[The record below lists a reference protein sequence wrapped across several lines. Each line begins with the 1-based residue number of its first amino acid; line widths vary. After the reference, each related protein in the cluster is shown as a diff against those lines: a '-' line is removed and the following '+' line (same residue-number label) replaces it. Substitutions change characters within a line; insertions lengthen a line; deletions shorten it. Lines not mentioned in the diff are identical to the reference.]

1 MHVFLQNFCGVFE
14 LKKQIFLLQKLDF
27 SIFDRCYLNKTLQW
41 LFFQV
46 IQALILIR
54 KQYLEKEISDQKDTS
69 LLLSCM

>member
-54 KQYLEKEISDQKDTS
+54 KQYIEKEISDQKDTS